1 VPFII
6 QHLPYNL
13 LTEIG
18 FTSDYSVSLA
28 GLEQ

>member
-18 FTSDYSVSLA
+18 YISNYSVSLS
-28 GLEQ
+28 GLE